1 MIRQVRVMKRNRR
14 RPMMLFLAAVF
25 TCCMLSGCGDGITEE
40 TKKAVTDKTNQ
51 ALELYA
57 DIEKTVEENQL
68 TAEQEFIDMKTKLT
82 QMSAQ
87 IQERVEDTTE
97 EDGKLALEQLDKI
110 IANLQSVKKNV
121 EESLAKVQKEP

>member
-1 MIRQVRVMKRNRR
+1 M
-14 RPMMLFLAAVF
+14 
-25 TCCMLSGCGDGITEE
+25 
-40 TKKAVTDKTNQ
+40 TDKTNQ